1 MQANTMTAKDCHRTT
16 ALVVLVKYHDY
27 PPVQLGNLQ
36 RGKRFS
42 GVAAKAG
49 QAGRGARC
57 PGGSVF

>member
-36 RGKRFS
+36 RGKRFR
-42 GVAAKAG
+42 GVLEQRLKKSP
-49 QAGRGARC
+49 RDFL
-57 PGGSVF
+57 VFRSIK